1 MTDLGETV
9 LEYLLKHFSNMI
21 CIDFTARVER
31 DLDLISEGKT
41 DFHTIIKKVYDAF
54 YPIIQGSN
62 ETKGY
67 QKRIS
72 LYW

>member
-9 LEYLLKHFSNMI
+9 LDYLLKHFSDMI

-31 DLDLISEGKT
+31 DLDLISEGKS

-54 YPIIQGSN
+54 YPIIQDQMK
-62 ETKGY
+62 TK
-67 QKRIS
+67 K
-72 LYW
+72 